1 MTMAV
6 RIVGRKTYEKVLE
19 ESCTV
24 EELLRNL
31 HLREEGYICL
41 RNGVPVTRL
50 DIVNHADDVTLMEI
64 FSGGR

>member
-1 MTMAV
+1 MAV
-6 RIVGRKTYEKVLE
+6 RIVGRKKYETVLE

-24 EELLRNL
+24 EELLRRLN
-31 HLREEGYICL
+31 LREEGYICL

-50 DIVNHADDVTLMEI
+50 DILDQADDVTLMEI

>member
-1 MTMAV
+1 MAV
-6 RIVGRKTYEKVLE
+6 RIVGRKKYETVLE

-24 EELLRNL
+24 EELLRRLN
-31 HLREEGYICL
+31 LREEGYICL

-50 DIVNHADDVTLMEI
+50 DILDRADDVTLMEI

>member
-1 MTMAV
+1 MAV
-6 RIVGRKTYEKVLE
+6 RIVGRKKYETVLE

-24 EELLRNL
+24 EELLRKLN
-31 HLREEGYICL
+31 LREEGYICL

-50 DIVNHADDVTLMEI
+50 DIIDQADDVTFMEI

>member
-1 MTMAV
+1 MAV
-6 RIVGRKTYEKVLE
+6 RIVGRKTYETVLE

-24 EELLRNL
+24 EELLRKLN
-31 HLREEGYICL
+31 LREEGYICL

>member
-1 MTMAV
+1 MAV
-6 RIVGRKTYEKVLE
+6 RIVGRKKYETVLE

-24 EELLRNL
+24 EELLRRLN
-31 HLREEGYICL
+31 LREEGYICL

-50 DIVNHADDVTLMEI
+50 DIIDQADDVTFMEI